1 MKRWLA
7 LAAVAAVVAPTAAS
21 AADADARCVVLMNA
35 LAQNKAKPDQAA
47 FANLA
52 MIYYVGRMDGRGQS
66 GQLKTLIETESKL
79 ITAATANADANR
91 CAQQF
96 QARGAQIRAM
106 SGAPAAPAAKAGT
119 PAPKAP
125 AKK

>member
-7 LAAVAAVVAPTAAS
+7 LAALASVLAPAAAS
-21 AADADARCVVLMNA
+21 AADADVRCIVLMNA

-52 MIYYVGRMDGRGQS
+52 MIYYVGRVDGRGQT

-79 ITAATANADANR
+79 ISQATVNADANR

-106 SGAPAAPAAKAGT
+106 SGAAAAPAAKAGT
-119 PAPKAP
+119 PAQKAP